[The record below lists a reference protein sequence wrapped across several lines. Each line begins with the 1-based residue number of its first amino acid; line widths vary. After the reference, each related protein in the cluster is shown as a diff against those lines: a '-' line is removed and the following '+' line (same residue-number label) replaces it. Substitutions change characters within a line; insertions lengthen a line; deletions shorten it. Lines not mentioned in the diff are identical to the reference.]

1 MSLLF
6 NTWLRAQKDRHDSVV
21 GDLARDMVQAGDWPR
36 LEVPQ
41 YSTYVFYLENFHFAA
56 PWAYRGL
63 ALAWEEF
70 LFGKGEPTVAEI
82 RATMRERRAEGS
94 ARLGPIT
101 ANQTKRLRPAA
112 LRSPSGVAAAN
123 EI

>member
-1 MSLLF
+1 MSLF
-6 NTWLRAQKDRHDSVV
+6 NSWLRAQRERHDSVV

-41 YSTYVFYLENFHFAA
+41 YSAYVLYLENERYAA

-70 LFGKGEPTVAEI
+70 LLGRGEPTVAAI
-82 RATMRERRAEGS
+82 RAKTRT
-94 ARLGPIT
+94 ARSV
-101 ANQTKRLRPAA
+101 KR
-112 LRSPSGVAAAN
+112 
-123 EI
+123 